1 MGDISKKAGAATEA
15 GVTEDL
21 VQEIIEL
28 GEDTLEFISGAKL
41 MVCGTP
47 NDSWS
52 AASPVHN
59 DAPVTRTTRRASP
72 GAESSSSL

>member
-1 MGDISKKAGAATEA
+1 MEDISKNAGAATEA

-21 VQEIIEL
+21 VEEIIEL

-47 NDSWS
+47 ND
-52 AASPVHN
+52 
-59 DAPVTRTTRRASP
+59 
-72 GAESSSSL
+72 